1 MREWTRNTKKLVGKA
16 KGHAFAGDNTGVVR
30 HYVALFCV
38 LQPIWARIRS
48 RGLESRWLHLLSLDS
63 FAGCVQWKEK
73 RSETPR
79 SGAYSDLILQYERYC
94 LCNPSLIILFFSSEI
109 FIVSMVYVLNPW
121 IDRQRQGFPMKPFP
135 TPFPVA
141 FLLDSS
147 VHSGSLFAFALTVLC
162 LNALFPA
169 AWIPCRPQR
178 VESERVSSGKT
189 SLATLTWKEPCFPR
203 IFFNIT

>member
-1 MREWTRNTKKLVGKA
+1 MVAFIEFGFFCACSERKKDLRPQGVGHTA
-16 KGHAFAGDNTGVVR
+16 
-30 HYVALFCV
+30 
-38 LQPIWARIRS
+38 IWY
-48 RGLESRWLHLLSLDS
+48 
-63 FAGCVQWKEK
+63 
-73 RSETPR
+73 
-79 SGAYSDLILQYERYC
+79 YSMRYC